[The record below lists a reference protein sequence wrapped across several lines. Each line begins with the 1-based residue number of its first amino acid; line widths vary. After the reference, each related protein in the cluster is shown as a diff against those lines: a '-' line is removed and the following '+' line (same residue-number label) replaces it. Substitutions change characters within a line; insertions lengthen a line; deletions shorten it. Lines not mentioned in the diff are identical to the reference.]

1 MLHSADYCNSGCSFY
16 KAGQGFPALS
26 AVFAARPAVRL
37 GAPPLSAPAK
47 QAATVWHGYCYDV
60 IALRQCERNPMT
72 QSEHDQPRQDEQP
85 LMELMH
91 QHLGLRVSLYCV
103 ATLAVLYALYS
114 ARSLLLPIAVALFF
128 SLLLSPLVSGLKRLH
143 VPRSLSSVL
152 LLCLLGGPFVVLTI
166 ELAEPAQKWLEKLP
180 ELTETV
186 TEGLTDI
193 SESLSPEAPKPVEP
207 VPERETGFSFSKFFG
222 GEDEQVEPEPEPPP
236 DSALVESVKK
246 GGIDIVLSMLGVA
259 PFILA
264 QCAIWLILLLFLLI
278 YGPGLYDNCINLLP
292 MIRNKRRAMLL
303 VGRLRQELSRYILTV
318 TVINATLGFVTG
330 SVLWL
335 LGVEDAVLW
344 GAMVGLLNYAPYV
357 GTFISISILSIAGVI
372 QYGVELAALLPAAIF
387 FGLNTLESQF
397 VTPTVLGQNMR
408 LNPLILILWLLIWG
422 WLWGPVGVLIA
433 VPLLVCLKLVATQL
447 NVMTYWVAL
456 VETKS

>member
-1 MLHSADYCNSGCSFY
+1 
-16 KAGQGFPALS
+16 
-26 AVFAARPAVRL
+26 
-37 GAPPLSAPAK
+37 
-47 QAATVWHGYCYDV
+47 
-60 IALRQCERNPMT
+60 MT
-72 QSEHDQPRQDEQP
+72 QPDHDESRGEVKPLVE
-85 LMELMH
+85 LME
-91 QHLGLRVSLYCV
+91 QHYGVRFSLYCV
-103 ATLAVLYALYS
+103 ATLAVLYALYA
-114 ARSLLLPIAVALFF
+114 ARPLLLPIVVALFF

-143 VPRSLSSVL
+143 VPRSLSSVM

-166 ELAEPAQKWLEKLP
+166 ELAVPAQKWLEKLP

-186 TEGLTDI
+186 TVSLTDI
-193 SESLSPEAPKPVEP
+193 SERISPEAAPPVEP
-207 VPERETGFSFSKFFG
+207 EPERETGFSFSKFFG
-222 GEDEQVEPEPEPPP
+222 GEDEAEAPKAEPPA

-246 GGIDIVLSMLGVA
+246 GGIDIVFSMLGAA

-292 MIRNKRRAMLL
+292 MIRNKRRAALL

-318 TVINATLGFVTG
+318 TLINASLGFITG
-330 SVLWL
+330 SVLWI

-372 QYGVELAALLPAAIF
+372 QYGVNLSALLPAAIF
-387 FGLNTLESQF
+387 FGLNTFESQF

-408 LNPLILILWLLIWG
+408 MNPLILILWLLVWG
-422 WLWGPVGVLIA
+422 WLWGPIGVLIA
-433 VPLLVCLKLVATQL
+433 VPLLVCLKLVATQMD
-447 NVMTYWVAL
+447 VMNNWVKL